1 MRARQARY
9 VTPALAE
16 RAGTVEHGLRLAL
29 VVSAHHAGARV
40 EHRGGMSAAA
50 AESTAQLLAQ
60 QGYQVRVSLEVAA

>member
-29 VVSAHHAGARV
+29 VVSARV